1 MTAVTHFQLERR
13 EGRLALTCSSD
24 PSLGAVSVDFD
35 DPALAWRQR
44 HPSQPESLLKAV
56 GLRGGQQLRVLD
68 ATAGF
73 GTDAFV
79 LANAGC
85 EVLMLERNALIHA
98 VLADGLQRAAG
109 SADER
114 VRRAVSRMH
123 ILQLDSMLLA
133 PQTLETVPDVVYLDP
148 MFPERRRKSAKVKKH
163 MAMLQL
169 LLDAEPAVPGLLGWA
184 MHLGARRVVVK
195 RPRIAGYLD
204 EGKPSYEL
212 PGSSNRFDVYL
223 CQPSS
228 RTSTSS

>member
-1 MTAVTHFQLERR
+1 
-13 EGRLALTCSSD
+13 
-24 PSLGAVSVDFD
+24 
-35 DPALAWRQR
+35 
-44 HPSQPESLLKAV
+44 
-56 GLRGGQQLRVLD
+56 
-68 ATAGF
+68 
-73 GTDAFV
+73 
-79 LANAGC
+79 
-85 EVLMLERNALIHA
+85 MLERNALIHA

-123 ILQLDSMLLA
+123 LLHLDSMLLA